1 MVGSAPGG
9 ELDGVGVQC
18 WRLTV
23 PICAAAVFFATY
35 DTLKRHLPIPERL
48 DAAKHML
55 AASAGEVV
63 SRLLARTM

>member
-1 MVGSAPGG
+1 MIS
-9 ELDGVGVQC
+9 EQC

-35 DTLKRHLPIPERL
+35 DTLKRHLSIPEHL
-48 DAAKHML
+48 DAVKHML